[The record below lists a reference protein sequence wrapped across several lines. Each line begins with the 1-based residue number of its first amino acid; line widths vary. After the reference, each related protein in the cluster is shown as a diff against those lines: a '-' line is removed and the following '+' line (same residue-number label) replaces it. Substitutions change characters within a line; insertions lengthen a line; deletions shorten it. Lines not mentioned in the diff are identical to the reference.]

1 MDVPQALQTIGLNE
15 KETATYLAC
24 LELGQDGV
32 ARIARKANIKRPTAY
47 LVLESLQKR
56 GLIHSVVKGKR
67 TLYGAEEPTKL
78 LGIIAEKDRAL
89 RTILPYLEAINNR
102 KVEKPGIRFY
112 EGKAGVLRIYEEIF
126 RGKEIR
132 LWGSLNILP
141 KEFHPIL
148 ESFVEKQKKERP
160 KIFDLL
166 TDTPADREYARRVA
180 RSGYEIRFFPKD
192 LYIGTDSAVFDNKFA
207 FMAFAPEPHGFIV
220 EGEEMTKS
228 FRSLWELAW
237 RGAVPYKKSE

>member
-1 MDVPQALQTIGLNE
+1 MNVQQALQTIGLNE
-15 KETATYLAC
+15 KETVIYLAC

-47 LVLESLQKR
+47 LVLEALQKR
-56 GLIHSVVKGKR
+56 GLIHSIVKGAR

-102 KVEKPGIRFY
+102 RVEKPAIRFY
-112 EGKAGVLRIYEEIF
+112 EGKAGVLRIYEEIYAA
-126 RGKEIR
+126 KEIR
-132 LWGSLNILP
+132 WWGSIHIMS
-141 KEFHPIL
+141 KDFSGAL
-148 ESFVEKQKKERP
+148 ESFIASQKKEKP
-160 KIFDLL
+160 KVFDLL

-180 RSGYEIRFFPKD
+180 RNGYEIRFFPKD

-207 FMAFAPEPHGFIV
+207 FMAFAPEPHGLII

-237 RGAVPYKKSE
+237 LGAIPYKK